1 MSIKLGKE
9 SDGQKAERD
18 LDKQL
23 REMNEALLVSS
34 VRQHELIEN
43 LEISQRALDIS
54 EEQFRL
60 TILNAPI
67 PVIMH
72 AEDGRVLQISRSW
85 TELTGYTLE
94 DESVIQSWLLTEAYG
109 YGGECIRDSA
119 HNSFLPPVNDEN
131 SHTTICSVKT
141 RDGEVRTWSFN
152 ASVPGVL
159 ADGRRFVIGMAE
171 DITARI
177 LYEQALFE
185 NQNRLAESQMR
196 LAMELS
202 ATQKLQEVSTE
213 LIGEEDSKSLYA
225 KITDAAAAIMRAQS
239 ACLQIFDPKR
249 GERGEF
255 RLLSHRGFN
264 AGTARHLDTICPSSA
279 NISGAVL
286 DTGQSVSIPNIE
298 ASDMLAKSDDLPI
311 FIQNGIHSVH
321 ATPLVSRA
329 GQMLGLISTYWH
341 QPHQPVERDLR
352 LLDVL
357 VRQAADLIERS
368 QAEEALR
375 ESKERYR
382 ALFDLAP
389 MALFA
394 CNLDAVI
401 QYYNQRAAE
410 LWGREPEC
418 GVERHCGSIKLWLP
432 DGRCL
437 PHDQSPM
444 MEVLR
449 TGIPAHN
456 VEVYIERPDGS
467 RLPVLVNFAA
477 VKNAHGEIT
486 GTITSFIDITE
497 LKKAEG
503 FLQRYRLLSENATD
517 IIWLLRPD
525 GKIVEVNQ
533 AAVESYGYS
542 REELLTM
549 NVRELLEPSTLPLLA
564 EHLKQAN
571 DGGSNFE
578 TLHRRKD
585 GTVFPVEVNTSSA
598 DFGGEHLIMGI
609 VRDITERKR
618 IETDLRESEERL
630 RLILESV
637 TDYAIFTTDINGKVT
652 GWNPGAQI
660 VFGYEPDEII
670 GLSADVLFTPE
681 DRKNLVPQKEM
692 ATALANGRA
701 EDERW
706 HMRKDESRFFA
717 SGVMTLLEDGGPLGF
732 VKVARDQTVR
742 MQAESALHKQ
752 EMLKKL
758 VKSQE
763 DERQR
768 IARDLHDHL
777 GQQMTGLRLKLKALK
792 DACGDN
798 EPFCEQIGQVQEQAR
813 QIDGDVGFLAFE
825 LRPTALDDLGLDSAL
840 ANFVKQWS
848 RNYNIPA
855 EFHSSRIGKKR
866 LLPEIETNLYRIA
879 QEALHN
885 TLKHAKASG
894 VNVLFERRK
903 EHFVLILEDNGIGFN
918 PEVQINKVTK
928 SGKGLGLIGMRE
940 RSSLVGGSLEIESS
954 RGKGTTIF
962 ARVPARFVGE

>member
-1 MSIKLGKE
+1 MVIEPGK
-9 SDGQKAERD
+9 AP
-18 LDKQL
+18 DKEDFEQQL
-23 REMNEALLVSS
+23 RDMNEELLISS
-34 VRQHELIEN
+34 VRQHELIEAVEKAEES
-43 LEISQRALDIS
+43 LRVS

-60 TILNAPI
+60 GIVNAPI

-72 AEDGRVLQISRSW
+72 AEDGEVLQVSRSW

-94 DESVIQSWLLTEAYG
+94 DEGVIQSWLTEAYG
-109 YGGECIRDSA
+109 YGGDCVRDEMRRR
-119 HNSFLPPVNDEN
+119 FLPPVNSDN
-131 SHTTICSVKT
+131 PTHSVICAIIT
-141 RDGEVRTWSFN
+141 RDGDRRTWSFN

-159 ADGRRFVIGMAE
+159 ADGRRFVVGMAD
-171 DITARI
+171 DITARVRSEEA
-177 LYEQALFE
+177 LYE

-213 LIGEEDSKSLYA
+213 LIGEDDPKSLYG
-225 KITDAAAAIMRAQS
+225 KIIEAAAAIMRAQFAS
-239 ACLQIFDPKR
+239 LQIFQPER

-255 RLLSHRGFN
+255 RLLAHRGFN
-264 AGTARHLDTICPSSA
+264 PRAAEYWERVTPSSA
-279 NISGAVL
+279 NISGVVL
-286 DTGQSVSIPNIE
+286 RTDESVSVPNIE
-298 ASDMLAKSDDLPI
+298 SSDILAGSDDLPI
-311 FIQNGIHSVH
+311 FIQNGIHSVQ

-329 GQMLGLISTYWH
+329 GQILGLISTYWH

-389 MALFA
+389 MALFV
-394 CNLDAVI
+394 CNRDAVI

-418 GVERHCGSIKLWLP
+418 GVERHCGSTKLWLP
-432 DGRCL
+432 DGRWL

-456 VEVYIERPDGS
+456 VEVFIERPDGS

-549 NVRELLEPSTLPLLA
+549 NVRELPEPSTLPLLA

-670 GLSADVLFTPE
+670 GLSAEVLFTPE

-706 HMRKDESRFFA
+706 HMRKDGSRFFA

-742 MQAESALHKQ
+742 MQAEAALNQQ
-752 EMLKKL
+752 EILKKL

-763 DERQR
+763 DERRR
-768 IARDLHDHL
+768 IARDLHDQL
-777 GQQMTGLRLKLKALK
+777 GQQVTALRLKLEAVKLM
-792 DACGDN
+792 CGDN
-798 EPFCEQIGQVQEQAR
+798 SSLCEQVGQAQQHAK
-813 QIDGDVGFLAFE
+813 QIDGDVSFLAFE
-825 LRPTALDDLGLDSAL
+825 LRPTVLDDLGLVAAL
-840 ANFVKQWS
+840 ANFVRQWS
-848 RNYNIPA
+848 RNYGIPA
-855 EFHSSRIGKKR
+855 EFHSAKIGKKR
-866 LLPEIETNLYRIA
+866 LLPDVETNLYRIA
-879 QEALHN
+879 QEALSN
-885 TLKHAKASG
+885 TLKHSKATKA
-894 VNVLFERRK
+894 NVLFERRR
-903 EHFVLILEDNGIGFN
+903 EHFVLIVEDDGIGFD
-918 PEVQINKVTK
+918 PEAQVNKVTQ

-940 RSSLVGGSLEIESS
+940 RASLVSGTLEIESVPG
-954 RGKGTTIF
+954 RGTTIF
-962 ARVPARFVGE
+962 VRVPARFTDDE